1 MASAGQHG
9 QAQGDG
15 PLGLDSSTMI
25 AMGGF
30 ILGFG
35 SLVLILTWDVPLL
48 TMMCLPTA
56 IIPGTAALAW
66 GFVVRRKEQAVQGL
80 AEFLSTKRR
89 IPMNTI
95 ASSIG
100 RNRMDMERLLGKAER
115 RGLISGVVDSS
126 TDEWISQDAIGK
138 QVFVA
143 QCASCGGQVNK
154 WVFPEEFVQCPY
166 CGAGITSVA
175 KPPTTR

>member
-1 MASAGQHG
+1 MASAARRG
-9 QAQGDG
+9 ADQGDG

-30 ILGFG
+30 VLGFG
-35 SLVLILTWDVPLL
+35 SLVLILTWEVPLL

-56 IIPGTAALAW
+56 IVPGAAALAW

-89 IPMNTI
+89 IPMDTI
-95 ASSIG
+95 ATSIG
-100 RNRMDMERLLGKAER
+100 RNRMEMERLLGKAER
-115 RGLISGVVDSS
+115 RELVAGVVDRS
-126 TDEWISQDAIGK
+126 TDEWVSQEAIGK

-166 CGAGITSVA
+166 CGAGVTSLPR
-175 KPPTTR
+175 PPATR